1 MIITSTNSIQ
11 GYEITHYL
19 GLVNANIVIGT
30 NIISDIFASFSD
42 VFGGTSGTYQSKL
55 NSLYNRAT
63 LQLEQEAK
71 ERGADAIVG
80 VSFDFDEISGQGK
93 SMFMVTVIGTAV
105 RMSPICNDVVEAKS
119 NRFDIYQKLYDL
131 SKYRDAGIITQEQ
144 YAQETKFLNLNHEI
158 DIENDL
164 AAIKKEN
171 LAKEAA
177 IEEEMRT
184 KALIEQREAE
194 RKAREAKELEERMAA
209 MSEKERLAVLRK
221 KNEQL
226 ILEKKNLFKSQSERI
241 FQETK
246 RILCISME
254 SPQQV
259 LRNLSLNEIQKADYS
274 NWNILPNE
282 KMAYVIGCFIK
293 NGKIAEACKYYIDVV
308 NDDDIEYAKSYV
320 NSIYEMITF
329 QNLSSFEIFVMNL
342 IELKYSGQEVEA
354 ISEFAK
360 YAICNKELAQQVV
373 ELL

>member
-42 VFGGTSGTYQSKL
+42 AFGGTSGTYQSKL

-63 LQLEQEAK
+63 IQLEQGAK

-80 VSFDFDEISGQGK
+80 VSYDFDEISGQGK
-93 SMFMVTVIGTAV
+93 SIFMVTVIGTAV
-105 RMSPICNDVVEAKS
+105 KMSPVHNNVVEVKS

-131 SKYRDAGIITQEQ
+131 CKYKEAGIITQEQ
-144 YAQETKFLNLNHEI
+144 YEQEKKYLNFTHEL
-158 DIENDL
+158 DIEKDI
-164 AAIKKEN
+164 AAIKREN

-177 IEEEMRT
+177 IEEE
-184 KALIEQREAE
+184 I
-194 RKAREAKELEERMAA
+194 RKKTREAKEFEERMAA
-209 MSEKERLAVLRK
+209 MSERERLAVLRK

-226 ILEKKNLFKSQSERI
+226 ILEKKSLFKSQSTRI
-241 FQETK
+241 LEEIKQM
-246 RILCISME
+246 LCISME

-259 LRNLSLNEIQKADYS
+259 LRKLNLNEIQKADYS
-274 NWNILPNE
+274 NCNMSPNE
-282 KMAYVIGCFIK
+282 KMAYTIGLFIK

-320 NSIYEMITF
+320 NSIYEMLTF
-329 QNLSSFEIFVMNL
+329 QNLSSFESFAMNL
-342 IELKYSGQEVEA
+342 IELKYSGQVVEA
-354 ISEFAK
+354 VSEFAK
-360 YAICNKELAQQVV
+360 YAICDKELAQQVI